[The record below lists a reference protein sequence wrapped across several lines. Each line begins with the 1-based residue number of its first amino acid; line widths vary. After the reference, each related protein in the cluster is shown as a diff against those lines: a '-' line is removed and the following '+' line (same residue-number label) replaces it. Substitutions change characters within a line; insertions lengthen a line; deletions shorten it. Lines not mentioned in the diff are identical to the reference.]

1 MSEAGFKELFG
12 PAGRGLPVDVG
23 EAGKML
29 RVFVVRVPA
38 GPQRRVHVS
47 RGGVTGRVQRW
58 AGVTAVSGGHIWP
71 AGGDRRGV
79 QPRCAAHQAGVHSRH
94 LAVELVLQGRK
105 KSSLTVTLTNN
116 LPLIIRSDTS

>member
-23 EAGKML
+23 EARKML
-29 RVFVVRVPA
+29 RVLVVRVPA

-79 QPRCAAHQAGVHSRH
+79 QPRCAAHQAGLHSRH
-94 LAVELVLQGRK
+94 LAVELVLQRRK
-105 KSSLTVTLTNN
+105 ERVV
-116 LPLIIRSDTS
+116 